1 MKIKKVMLGAA
12 LVLAGLVFSACANSA
27 IGESTT
33 TTSDVSHVIG
43 VTHSTK
49 QQLLAAFIAYK
60 TTYSGMT
67 SQDAI
72 MWSTYNPYVV
82 KSVPVEAWD
91 ATTRKFYALGLFTF
105 TGKPASRLGISF
117 QDGGDY
123 GIFIRSP
130 GGSWVVEPFNAVPM
144 CSSVFP
150 QVVATLWHFVDA
162 GACSNP
168 Q

>member
-91 ATTRKFYALGLFTF
+91 ATTRKFYALASSRSRVA
-105 TGKPASRLGISF
+105 ASRLGISF
-117 QDGGDY
+117 QDGGRLRHLY
-123 GIFIRSP
+123 RSP